1 MLKVAVYNQEGKQV
15 KDTELNEL
23 VFGIEPNNQAIFD
36 MVLLQRASWRQG
48 THKVKTVLKSEV
60 EEENHGDKKVQ
71 VELDKDLSALHN
83 GEVGE
88 LYLVLHQEAIHLS

>member
-23 VFGIEPNNQAIFD
+23 VFGIEPNKQSLIWSYYKELHGD
-36 MVLLQRASWRQG
+36 KELIKS
-48 THKVKTVLKSEV
+48 KTVLKSEV